1 MIIEINIKLGH
12 KCKHYH
18 TDNIEIGNTG
28 DTVHVTTQI
37 SSCCRSCN
45 VDNMYEV
52 TTKEIKKTNVSD
64 IALYH

>member
-28 DTVHVTTQI
+28 DIVHVTTRNFIMLSIVQ
-37 SSCCRSCN
+37 CRQY
-45 VDNMYEV
+45 V
-52 TTKEIKKTNVSD
+52 
-64 IALYH
+64 